1 MCSLDNIHWIDGDID
16 IHNICRRPLHVP
28 VSNTSNTLIEQG
40 KCLGE
45 RWRMVVPPQLAYGD
59 QGTGDIIPPAAT
71 LTFEVRLVQINQDWW
86 QPDTAEDTKP
96 GVNISR

>member
-1 MCSLDNIHWIDGDID
+1 MSKLMENS
-16 IHNICRRPLHVP
+16 V
-28 VSNTSNTLIEQG
+28 SNTLIEQG

-86 QPDTAEDTKP
+86 HPGTAGDTEP
-96 GVNISR
+96 GVNIFPLIIDGTYPPLLAGPGGGGG

>member
-1 MCSLDNIHWIDGDID
+1 M
-16 IHNICRRPLHVP
+16 
-28 VSNTSNTLIEQG
+28 SNTSNTLIEQG

-86 QPDTAEDTKP
+86 QPDTAGDTKP
-96 GVNISR
+96 GVNISRLISDGTYPPLRAGS

>member
-1 MCSLDNIHWIDGDID
+1 MLKVIKNCN
-16 IHNICRRPLHVP
+16 
-28 VSNTSNTLIEQG
+28 SNTLIEQG

-86 QPDTAEDTKP
+86 QPGTAGDTEP
-96 GVNISR
+96 GVNIFPLIIDGTYPLLRAGPRGGG